1 MIRNKHNI
9 NYVCS
14 KCIINTNNLAD
25 PNKNSVRL
33 LPLHQHSNNYMHK
46 PKKRVTAEMQ
56 LYSEEDAS
64 MVSYSISTLQSD
76 QIALTNKIKELLQ

>member
-1 MIRNKHNI
+1 
-9 NYVCS
+9 
-14 KCIINTNNLAD
+14 
-25 PNKNSVRL
+25 
-33 LPLHQHSNNYMHK
+33 
-46 PKKRVTAEMQ
+46 MQ